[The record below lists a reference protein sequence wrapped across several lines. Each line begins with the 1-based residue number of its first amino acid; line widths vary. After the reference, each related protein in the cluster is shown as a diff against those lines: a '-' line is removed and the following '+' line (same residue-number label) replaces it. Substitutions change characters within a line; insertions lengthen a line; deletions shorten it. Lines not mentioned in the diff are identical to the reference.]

1 MPPVYDSLTDR
12 TDAGALIPEEVS
24 REIIKALPKQS
35 AALSMFRQARM
46 SRKSQRSPVITV
58 LPFAYFVDGD
68 TGLKQTSEV
77 NWDNKYLTA
86 EEIAVIVPIPE
97 AVLDDSEFDMWSE
110 IKPLVIEAF
119 GVKLDGAIIF
129 GVDKPASWAA
139 AVVPAASTAGSE
151 FIRGSVP
158 DQPLDL
164 DINDLMSLVEEDG
177 YDVNGFI
184 ARKRI
189 KASLRGL
196 RDQNG
201 GLIFQPSLQAQTPD
215 SIYAET
221 VQYLANGAWVNDD
234 ADLITGDFMQGIVAT
249 RQDITY
255 KVLTEG
261 VISDEDGKVILNLA
275 QQDSVALRCV
285 ARFAWQV
292 PNPVNRMNQ
301 DAATRYPFAVLR
313 PVDFEP

>member
-1 MPPVYDSLTDR
+1 MPTYNSLTDR
-12 TDAGALIPEEVS
+12 TDADALIPEEIS
-24 REIIKALPKQS
+24 REIIKALPQQS
-35 AALSMFRQARM
+35 AALSMFRQVRM
-46 SRKSQRSPVITV
+46 SSKVKKMPVISA
-58 LPFAYFVDGD
+58 LPFAYFVNGD
-68 TGLKQTSEV
+68 TGLKQTTEV
-77 NWDNKYLTA
+77 NWDKKNLEA
-86 EEIAVIVPIPE
+86 EEVAVIVPIPE
-97 AVLDDSEFDMWSE
+97 AVIDDSDFDMWAE
-110 IKPLVIEAF
+110 IKPLIVEAF

-129 GVDKPASWAA
+129 DVDKPASWGEAIITGA
-139 AVVPAASTAGSE
+139 EAAGSE

-164 DINDLMSLVEEDG
+164 DINDLMALVEEDG
-177 YDVNGFI
+177 FDVNGFV

-215 SIYAET
+215 TIYGER
-221 VQYLANGAWVNDD
+221 VQYLANGAWVNAD
-234 ADLITGDFMQGIVAT
+234 ADLITGDFNQGIFAT

-261 VISDEDGKVILNLA
+261 VISDADGKVILNLA

-285 ARFAWQV
+285 GRFAWQV
-292 PNPVNRMNQ
+292 PNPINRMNQ
-301 DAATRYPFAVLR
+301 NAATRYPFAVMR
-313 PVDFEP
+313 PAGWEA

>member
-1 MPPVYDSLTDR
+1 MPYNNLTDR
-12 TDAGALIPEEVS
+12 DDADALIPEEVS
-24 REIIKALPKQS
+24 REIIKALPASS

-46 SRKSQRSPVITV
+46 SRKVKKTPVISV
-58 LPFAYFVDGD
+58 LPYAYFVDGD
-68 TGLKQTSEV
+68 TGLKQTTEV
-77 NWDNKYLTA
+77 NWDKKYLEA

-97 AVLDDSEFDMWSE
+97 AVLDDSDFDMWAE
-110 IKPLVIEAF
+110 IKPLIVEAF

-129 GVDKPASWAA
+129 DVDKPASWADA
-139 AVVPAASTAGSE
+139 IVPAAEAAGNE
-151 FIRGSVP
+151 IVRGAVV

-177 YDVNGFI
+177 FDVNGFVG
-184 ARKRI
+184 RKRI
-189 KASLRGL
+189 KAAFRGL
-196 RDQNG
+196 RDANG

-215 SIYAET
+215 VLYGERI
-221 VQYLANGAWVNDD
+221 QYLANGAWVNDD

-261 VISDEDGKVILNLA
+261 VISDADGKVILNLA

-285 ARFAWQV
+285 GRFAWQV
-292 PNPVNRMNQ
+292 PNPINRMNQ
-301 DAATRYPFAVLR
+301 NAATRYPFAVMR
-313 PVDFEP
+313 PAGWEEA